1 MLSKHS
7 GVFRCSSWIYLFIL
21 GDGSISGSGVGEQRL
36 RMLSVPSL
44 LLCGTPA
51 SAPIPVRPCWGGTW
65 GSVLFG
71 GGKGLCCLRL
81 PDGPGEGTL
90 KVSGS
95 SPPIG
100 QFSKSAFKFPF
111 VSRRGGQE
119 ELFLFKFFSLYVD
132 TKRKFSTGHVRM

>member
-1 MLSKHS
+1 MEEDAQCPEPAPALHTGLCSLSREALLARHL
-7 GVFRCSSWIYLFIL
+7 GECPRCGWEGAPLPPPSSW
-21 GDGSISGSGVGEQRL
+21 
-36 RMLSVPSL
+36 
-44 LLCGTPA
+44 T
-51 SAPIPVRPCWGGTW
+51 WGGYM
-65 GSVLFG
+65 
-71 GGKGLCCLRL
+71 
-81 PDGPGEGTL
+81 

-111 VSRRGGQE
+111 VSRRGGLE